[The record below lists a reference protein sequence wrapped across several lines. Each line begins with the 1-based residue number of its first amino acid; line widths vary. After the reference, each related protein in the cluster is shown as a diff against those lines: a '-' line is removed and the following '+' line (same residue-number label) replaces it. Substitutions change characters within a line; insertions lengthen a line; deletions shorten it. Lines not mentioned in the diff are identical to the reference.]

1 MDNKVYTPKQA
12 WEQLRI
18 GRTHFYQLLKDGK
31 IRYFKNG
38 NRYLIPADAIEAF
51 IAENIIEGGNKDE
64 K

>member
-1 MDNKVYTPKQA
+1 MENKVYTPKQA
-12 WEQLRI
+12 WDQLRI
-18 GRTHFYQLLKDGK
+18 GRTNFYQLLKSGR

-51 IAENIIEGGNKDE
+51 IAENTMNGGDKGE